1 MYVLVWE
8 CNFVPVVI
16 DLITIY
22 VLVDY
27 LVAVKLIQQKGKV
40 FSVYCIDCCQIELG

>member
-1 MYVLVWE
+1 VYALVGE

-16 DLITIY
+16 DLITIH

-27 LVAVKLIQQKGKV
+27 LDAVKLIQQKGRAL
-40 FSVYCIDCCQIELG
+40 I